1 MSAVT
6 KPIIL
11 DETFGAKMD
20 ALNHL
25 ISHQNAAIDL
35 LASDKRASL
44 VTDVATVAQLC
55 KNGEILEVM
64 DYGDQIA
71 PAWSY
76 GTDNYNPALNLCHE
90 ADAELEDQETIH
102 GAFFEWDKTLPVGI
116 HFDQPEAIYYCD
128 GTEGTGD
135 HYITVGAA
143 YGSGWTAGLNIQ
155 VTFSVSPA
163 AEDQL
168 VIDCGANNANN
179 PAGGRTWNLYA
190 KGSTTSKDTG
200 TTSAGNNGTQLGT
213 THATDAQKTNGRVNA
228 PSRVCYGYNRWSQSA
243 LRQYLNSEGAA
254 DTWWSAQNAW
264 DRPPAVAS
272 TLAGFLAGYE
282 EGVRRYFKP
291 IKVVTVACNADDNE
305 EDVTYD
311 KVFLSSL
318 EQMYCVP
325 QFSGKE
331 GEYWEYYKRLL
342 GRTTPAPTGATYARL
357 KKYGLDTPTTAHYC
371 WRRSANRY
379 SALNVWI
386 VDTSGSVNSD
396 SRASYAFRCAPGVF
410 ISD

>member
-11 DETFGAKMD
+11 DETFSAKMD

-44 VTDVATVAQLC
+44 VTDVATVATLC

-90 ADAELEDQETIH
+90 ADAEIEDQETIH

-116 HFDQPEAIYYCD
+116 PFDQPEAIYYCD

-155 VTFSVSPA
+155 VTFSVAPA
-163 AEDQL
+163 ADDQL
-168 VIDCGANNANN
+168 VIDCGTNNANN

-190 KGSTTSKDTG
+190 KGSTTSKDSG
-200 TTSAGNNGTQLGT
+200 TTSSGTNGTQLGT
-213 THATDAQKTNGRVNA
+213 THSTDPQRTNGRINA
-228 PSRVCYGYNRWSQSA
+228 PARVCYGYNRWSQSG
-243 LRQYLNSEGAA
+243 LRQYLNAIGTAG
-254 DTWWSAQNAW
+254 TWWSAQNPW
-264 DRPPAVAS
+264 DRPISIAA
-272 TLAGFLAGYE
+272 TADGFLAGYE
-282 EGVRRYFKP
+282 DATRRYFKP
-291 IKVVTVACNADDNE
+291 IKVVTVTSNDDDNV

-325 QFSGKE
+325 QFAGKE
-331 GEYWEYYKRLL
+331 GDYWEYYKRLL
-342 GRTTPAPTGATYARL
+342 GRTTPAPASQTYARL
-357 KKYGLDTPTTAHYC
+357 IKYALNAPTSAQTC
-371 WRRSANRY
+371 FRRSALRTY
-379 SALNVWI
+379 SYYVWT
-386 VDTSGSVNSD
+386 VSTSGYVTATYAYN
-396 SRASYAFRCAPGVF
+396 AFRCAPSVF
-410 ISD
+410 LSD